1 MSRRRLSTVGLL
13 QLFSLIHQT
22 SSQTTLLYIDLT
34 IPSDSELFTPQ
45 VLELVLLWGKLEL
58 KIINKECLQLS
69 VKVLLP
75 FMKDTSV
82 IRRTKKRKKRML
94 NNNFETKR
102 NQFFIERLKKRTKWV
117 VTCLQTMNNQNLKKA
132 KSAHLYF

>member
-69 VKVLLP
+69 VKDLLP

-82 IRRTKKRKKRML
+82 IRRTKKRML

-117 VTCLQTMNNQNLKKA
+117 VTCLQAMNNQNLKKA

>member
-34 IPSDSELFTPQ
+34 IPSDSELFPPQ

-69 VKVLLP
+69 VKDLLP

-82 IRRTKKRKKRML
+82 IRRTKKRML